1 MALRIYGP
9 KLRRGPLNTNTRID
23 HLQLCFGWCSSQ
35 ADQLNHRRLGIE
47 FVEQILPSDGGGL
60 CDVIHISSNAPTSEE
75 VQDETL

>member
-1 MALRIYGP
+1 MDPNFAEVLSTPTPVLTIFSYALVGAAHKPI
-9 KLRRGPLNTNTRID
+9 NSTTV
-23 HLQLCFGWCSSQ
+23 
-35 ADQLNHRRLGIE
+35 GIE

>member
-1 MALRIYGP
+1 MDPNLAEVLSTP
-9 KLRRGPLNTNTRID
+9 TPLLTIFSHR
-23 HLQLCFGWCSSQ
+23 FGWCSSQ